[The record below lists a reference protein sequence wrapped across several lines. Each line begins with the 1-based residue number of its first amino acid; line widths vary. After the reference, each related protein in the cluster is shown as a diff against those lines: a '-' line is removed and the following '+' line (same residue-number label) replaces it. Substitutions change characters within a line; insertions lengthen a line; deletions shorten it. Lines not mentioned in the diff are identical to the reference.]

1 MQILFPFLLFVG
13 ALVLYFTGRRK
24 RDDEDENNEE

>member
-1 MQILFPFLLFVG
+1 MQILFPLLLFIG

-24 RDDEDENNEE
+24 RDDEDDEE

>member
-1 MQILFPFLLFVG
+1 MQILFPFLLFVV
-13 ALVLYFTGRRK
+13 ALALYFTGRRK